1 MVTQRSA
8 EYDAVQV
15 KALLQGYLSA
25 DVWNAVNQTRS
36 QRSGLTNTVGD
47 NILLLSD
54 RLRIIEIEMLV
65 ETKIHLHVLLCYDGG
80 IPQLSDEMEGIDER
94 LTLGK
99 TKGRLCGKEVIRFVD
114 VTQRVAIMEQ

>member
-1 MVTQRSA
+1 MQFSRETTAQTIVALFHVIMVTQRST

-25 DVWNAVNQTRS
+25 DVWNTVNQTRS

-54 RLRIIEIEMLV
+54 CLRIIEIEMLV
-65 ETKIHLHVLLCYDGG
+65 ETKIHLYVLLC
-80 IPQLSDEMEGIDER
+80 
-94 LTLGK
+94 
-99 TKGRLCGKEVIRFVD
+99 
-114 VTQRVAIMEQ
+114 